1 LALWEP
7 RPLIKVFTG
16 VGGAYDP
23 LSTPALLRGQVTLNA
38 A

>member
-1 LALWEP
+1 MNTQ
-7 RPLIKVFTG
+7 VNSG